1 MRVLVTGATG
11 YVGSTLVPALL
22 DSGHDVYAGIRD
34 PGGLARFDWSER
46 VSARELDVTDDHLV
60 DTAVKG
66 MDAVIYLVHS
76 MDSGDFATLDREAAE
91 RVSAACAEHGVERI
105 VYLSGL
111 IPQGVGEDDL
121 SDHLRS
127 RLEVE
132 RVFLDGPTPT
142 TSLRAAIV
150 IGAGSTSFEILRR
163 LTDRVPFAPLPL
175 WMLRRVQP
183 VAIDDVVHLIGR
195 CLDGPPRDRAYDV
208 GGDEVLTYPE
218 LLGLFA
224 RLRGAR
230 RLQLPVLVAPR
241 RAVGLVIAAIT
252 QMPQGTVVA
261 LVDSLAH
268 DMTMSGDDVKRDIAE
283 PGFRFMPVAD
293 AISKA
298 LADQ

>member
-11 YVGSTLVPALL
+11 YVGSELIPALL
-22 DSGHDVYAGIRD
+22 DRGHDVSAGVRNPED
-34 PGGLARFDWSER
+34 LARFAWSER
-46 VSARELDVTDDHLV
+46 VTPLELDVGDDHLV
-60 DTAVKG
+60 ETAVKG
-66 MDAVIYLVHS
+66 VDAVIYLVHS
-76 MDSGDFATLDREAAE
+76 MSSRDFVTLDRAAAE

-105 VYLSGL
+105 IYLSGL
-111 IPQGVGEDDL
+111 IPRHVSQDDL

-132 RVFLDGPTPT
+132 QVFLDGPTPT

-150 IGAGSTSFEILRR
+150 IGSGSTSFEILRR

-230 RLQLPVLVAPR
+230 RLQLPVLIAPR
-241 RAVGLVIAAIT
+241 RAVGLVIAAVT
-252 QMPQGTVVA
+252 QMPQGTVRA
-261 LVDSLAH
+261 LVDSLSH

-283 PGFRFMPVAD
+283 PGFRFMPVAE
-293 AISKA
+293 AITKA
-298 LADQ
+298 LAD